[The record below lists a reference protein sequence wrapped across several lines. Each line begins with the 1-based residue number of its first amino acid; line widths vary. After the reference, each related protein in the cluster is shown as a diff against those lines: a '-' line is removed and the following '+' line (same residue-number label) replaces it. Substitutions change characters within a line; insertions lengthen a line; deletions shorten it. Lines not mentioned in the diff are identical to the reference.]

1 MTKVGLIGTGNMGR
15 ALAKGWCQDETFE
28 MVGYDSSPKQLQKVA
43 EETGLEVSH
52 SIEEVVQTS
61 DYVVLAVKPQQMQD
75 VLQKIAPDLQKNQC
89 LISIAAGIQ
98 RETLAQWSGHTCPVV
113 RVMPNTPAMVGAG
126 VFALCY
132 DDKKL
137 SSDQKDF
144 LQGLFRNLGQVQ
156 IMREEY
162 FDAFTALMGTGPA
175 YVYYFIDSLIE
186 AGVAIGFPREQSK
199 DMIQALME
207 GSVQMAQQSGM
218 SATELREMVT
228 SPSGT
233 SSAGMLELD
242 RRGARSAIVDAVL
255 AACRRSREL
264 GGEAKPDSEPFPPGR

>member
-1 MTKVGLIGTGNMGR
+1 MTKVGLIGTGNMGK

-28 MVGYDSSPKQLQKVA
+28 MVGFDSNPKQLQKVA
-43 EETGLEVSH
+43 EETGLEITH

-75 VLQKIAPDLQKNQC
+75 VLQKIAQDLQKNQC
-89 LISIAAGIQ
+89 LLSIAAGIE

-132 DDKKL
+132 DDRKL
-137 SSDQKDF
+137 SNDQKDF

-156 IMREEY
+156 VMREEY

-175 YVYYFIDSLIE
+175 YVYYFMDSLIE
-186 AGVAIGFPREQSK
+186 AGVAVGFPREQSK

-207 GSVQMAQQSGM
+207 GSVQMAKQSGM

-242 RRGARSAIVDAVL
+242 RQGARSAFVEAVL

-264 GGEAKPDSEPFPPGR
+264 GG

>member
-15 ALAKGWCQDETFE
+15 ALAKGWCQDDSFE
-28 MVGYDSSPKQLQKVA
+28 MLGYDINPKQIQKVA
-43 EETGLEVSH
+43 EEAGLEVSH
-52 SIEEVVQTS
+52 SMEEVVQAS

-75 VLQKIAPDLQKNQC
+75 VLQKIAPDLQTQQC

-113 RVMPNTPAMVGAG
+113 RVMPNTPAMVGSG

-137 SSDQKDF
+137 SSEQKDF
-144 LQGLFRNLGQVQ
+144 LQRLFRNLGQVQ
-156 IMREEY
+156 VMREEY

-175 YVYYFIDSLIE
+175 YVYYFMDSLIE
-186 AGVAIGFPREQSK
+186 AGVAMGFPREQSR
-199 DMIQALME
+199 DMIQALLE
-207 GSVQMAQQSGM
+207 GSVQMAGQSGL

-242 RRGARSAIVDAVL
+242 RKGVRSAVIDAVL

-264 GGEAKPDSEPFPPGR
+264 GG

>member
-1 MTKVGLIGTGNMGR
+1 MTKVGLIGTGNMGK

-52 SIEEVVQTS
+52 SLEEVAQSS
-61 DYVVLAVKPQQMQD
+61 DYIVLAVKPQQMQD
-75 VLQKIAPDLQKNQC
+75 VVQKIAPDLQKNQC

-132 DDKKL
+132 DDRKL
-137 SSDQKDF
+137 SGEQKDF
-144 LQGLFRNLGQVQ
+144 LQGIFRNLGQVQ
-156 IMREEY
+156 VIREEY

-175 YVYYFIDSLIE
+175 YVYYFMDSLIE

-199 DMIQALME
+199 DMIQALLE
-207 GSVQMAQQSGM
+207 GSVQMAGQSGM

-242 RRGARSAIVDAVL
+242 RQGARSALVEAVL

-264 GGEAKPDSEPFPPGR
+264 GG

>member
-15 ALAKGWCQDETFE
+15 ALAKGWCQDSSFE
-28 MVGYDSSPKQLQKVA
+28 LVGYDVNPKQIQKVS
-43 EETGLEVSH
+43 EETGLEISH
-52 SIEEVVQTS
+52 SIQELVLAS

-75 VLQKIAPDLQKNQC
+75 LLGRITPDLQKNQC
-89 LISIAAGIQ
+89 LLSIAAGIR

-137 SSDQKDF
+137 STEQKEF
-144 LQGLFRNLGQVQ
+144 LEGLFRNLGQVQ
-156 IMREEY
+156 VLREEY
-162 FDAFTALMGTGPA
+162 FDAFTALVGTGPA
-175 YVYYFIDSLIE
+175 YVYYFMDSLIE
-186 AGVAIGFPREQSK
+186 AGVAMGFPRQQSK
-199 DMIQALME
+199 DMIQALLE
-207 GSVQMAQQSGM
+207 GAVKMARHSGL

-228 SPSGT
+228 SPAGT

-242 RRGARSAIVDAVL
+242 RRGARSAMVDAVL
-255 AACRRSREL
+255 AACNRSREL
-264 GGEAKPDSEPFPPGR
+264 GG

>member
-61 DYVVLAVKPQQMQD
+61 DYLVLAVKPQQMQD

-89 LISIAAGIQ
+89 LLSIAAGIE

-132 DDKKL
+132 DDRKL
-137 SSDQKDF
+137 SSEQKDF
-144 LQGLFRNLGQVQ
+144 LQGLFRNLGQVHV
-156 IMREEY
+156 MREEY

-175 YVYYFIDSLIE
+175 YVYYFMDSLIE
-186 AGVAIGFPREQSK
+186 AGVAIGFPREQSR
-199 DMIQALME
+199 DMIQALLE
-207 GSVQMAQQSGM
+207 GSVQMAKQSGM

-264 GGEAKPDSEPFPPGR
+264 GG

>member
-89 LISIAAGIQ
+89 LLSIAAGIE

-156 IMREEY
+156 VMREEY

-175 YVYYFIDSLIE
+175 YVYYFMDSLIE

-207 GSVQMAQQSGM
+207 GSVQMAKQSGM

-264 GGEAKPDSEPFPPGR
+264 GG

>member
-61 DYVVLAVKPQQMQD
+61 DYLVLAVKPQQMQD

-89 LISIAAGIQ
+89 LLSIAAGIE

-132 DDKKL
+132 DDRKL
-137 SSDQKDF
+137 SSEQKDF
-144 LQGLFRNLGQVQ
+144 LQGLFRNLGQVHV
-156 IMREEY
+156 MREEY

-175 YVYYFIDSLIE
+175 YVYYFMDSLIE
-186 AGVAIGFPREQSK
+186 AGVAIGFPREQSR
-199 DMIQALME
+199 DMIQALLE
-207 GSVQMAQQSGM
+207 GSVQMAKQSGM

-242 RRGARSAIVDAVL
+242 RRGARSAMVDAVL

-264 GGEAKPDSEPFPPGR
+264 GG